1 MPQRREAPQDGE
13 FSPSREFSRLLETD
27 IRESSLSERVDESR
41 SIGPPS
47 SSRSDSMREE
57 AERVISEMRNVSN
70 LTEVRDALNG
80 VIESHADYLQ
90 RLSEGQELHQDLM
103 MGDSSGHEVEI
114 SPDLD
119 PSVRNE
125 AVNRRPEADGGPSA
139 TEQSPADPGR
149 HPRRPGC
156 VEYLFRDYNLVADA
170 AIPKRNTDLELETS
184 PLRCN
189 PFVETVPHVLMTVNG
204 DVQMFNYNVIW
215 NIMVDVLETCPSAS
229 SRDIATVLKHLID
242 ETYNASSI
250 CSGPVAVEGFCNYV
264 NSLYAREEESRVPD
278 EPRGSGEL
286 HRQRGAQRLAPPHQ
300 GLRDPRSP
308 RVESSE
314 ERRRREDFERKAV
327 ETYKHLFTED
337 ILGIFAEEGISAGEA
352 VRVVSSMIARGELPQ
367 SVLKSGNPVIRTYG
381 NERRAIMNR
390 VLNRVSEDRNIIR
403 AHSQRTEP
411 EGTAFDPNIDMLTG
425 KPVGFCSHK

>member
-27 IRESSLSERVDESR
+27 IRESSLSERVDGSHN
-41 SIGPPS
+41 IGPPS

-90 RLSEGQELHQDLM
+90 RPSEGRELHHDLM
-103 MGDSSGHEVEI
+103 MSDSPGHEVDR
-114 SPDLD
+114 SP
-119 PSVRNE
+119 E
-125 AVNRRPEADGGPSA
+125 TDGGPSA
-139 TEQSPADPGR
+139 TEQSSADPGR

-170 AIPKRNTDLELETS
+170 AIPKRNTDLERETS

-215 NIMVDVLETCPSAS
+215 NIMVDVLETCPNAS
-229 SRDIATVLKHLID
+229 PRDIATVLKRLID

-264 NSLYAREEESRVPD
+264 NSLYAREVELGVPD

-286 HRQRGAQRLAPPHQ
+286 HRPRGAQRLAPPHQ
-300 GLRDPRSP
+300 GLRDPRSQ